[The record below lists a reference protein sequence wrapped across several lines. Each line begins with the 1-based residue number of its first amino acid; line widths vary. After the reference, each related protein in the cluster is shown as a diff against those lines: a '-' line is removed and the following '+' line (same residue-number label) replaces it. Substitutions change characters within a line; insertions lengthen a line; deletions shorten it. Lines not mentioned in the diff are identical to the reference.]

1 METNEQTPPAPKVS
15 RAAAL
20 VNRVQADMQPKP
32 PVEAPP
38 VVQSVKPKQEAV
50 AVPTDRPNEY
60 EINPKPRQEVQA
72 KTPPASQEIL
82 DDPSGE
88 IEQIAGKESEND
100 SSVIKKMR
108 SALKNATQQ
117 VKSHNTELET
127 LRKKVTDYENGLAVP
142 EVTAAQLARIE
153 ELEKYEKLYNLKAT
167 PAYREKYVKP
177 IEEEKSKLQSLA
189 KDYGVSEEVL
199 NAAFN
204 APTAAETN
212 RILSQSFQDDVG
224 ALEAKSLLRNI
235 KKIQTEAHEAEKEP
249 VQTFSRLQEESD
261 RIMQEKR
268 QRANEAI
275 VYTSKDA
282 WSEALLGLREDNRF
296 PELVYR
302 EGDTEHN
309 EKYVRPTLTKA
320 GQEFGK
326 IVKTLAQ
333 NGLTEMPKD
342 LGIAM
347 SRMCQLAHQAGILAH
362 HREQLANRVAELEN
376 LLGIKNGLDRPGVNS
391 TGGGMVTSNQTSRGV
406 GVKTAA
412 RNVLSRVMG
421 K

>member
-1 METNEQTPPAPKVS
+1 METNEQTPSAPKVS

-20 VNRVQADMQPKP
+20 VNRVQAEMQPKP

-38 VVQSVKPKQEAV
+38 VVQSVKPAPKQEAV

-60 EINPKPRQEVQA
+60 EINPKPKQVSPEKPVS
-72 KTPPASQEIL
+72 TDVIE
-82 DDPSGE
+82 DPTGE

-117 VKSHNTELET
+117 VKSHSTELEM

-177 IEEEKSKLQSLA
+177 IEEEKAKLQSLA
-189 KDYGVSEEVL
+189 KDYGVTEEVL

-235 KKIQTEAHEAEKEP
+235 KKIQSEAQEAEKEP

-275 VYTSKDA
+275 VHTSKDA
-282 WSEALLGLREDNRF
+282 WSEALLSLREDNRF

-406 GVKTAA
+406 GVKNAA